1 MIAMAKYDDVRC
13 PTCGVFWLP
22 TDGQPAHP
30 VNDTCYRYRPGAV
43 AVANGDAPR
52 PRVPAGPDDALATP
66 GDVLQRRELAALR
79 EETERLRAELET
91 ARADRAAL
99 QVRLRDA
106 ASADRLRAEVA
117 RLTSDLRIA
126 EAHYRGALKVHD
138 DLRRQHADQ
147 ARELEWTRAELGRA
161 TRAAEGRAT
170 AGPAAP
176 PPGARTDVGVV
187 SDPDAEAE
195 PVQLKAEVSR
205 LNATI
210 RGLTDQLLACQEAL
224 RGEIARGEG
233 AEGEAARLRAAVR
246 AHHDQGGD
254 DRCRLDDL
262 KLYHDALGEGVD
274 PFVGALP
281 PGEDMEES
289 CRRYIRQRRCPGPEG
304 VVPLPG
310 DMTIAQ
316 LTSEVERLRRE
327 NAEFRERTGVLV
339 ETAAK
344 FRDQREQVAR
354 ACVYRSSFPGD
365 GQPERWRVGS
375 PLRSGEEFGSV
386 DEAVRAIYG
395 AALVDAATPATGGPS
410 DAD

>member
-1 MIAMAKYDDVRC
+1 MIAMAKYDDIRC

-126 EAHYRGALKVHD
+126 EAHYRGVLKVHD

-233 AEGEAARLRAAVR
+233 AEGEAGRLRGVITLAR
-246 AHHDQGGD
+246 EF
-254 DRCRLDDL
+254 
-262 KLYHDALGEGVD
+262 LYRD
-274 PFVGALP
+274 
-281 PGEDMEES
+281 
-289 CRRYIRQRRCPGPEG
+289 
-304 VVPLPG
+304 
-310 DMTIAQ
+310 
-316 LTSEVERLRRE
+316 
-327 NAEFRERTGVLV
+327 
-339 ETAAK
+339 TAATHDGAK
-344 FRDQREQVAR
+344 VLEPGKRPHESFLVDLWNARSASEAMIRKSKEAREEVARITSQREQVAR

-365 GQPERWRVGS
+365 GQPERWWVGS
-375 PLRSGEEFGSV
+375 PLRSGEEFASV
-386 DEAVRAIYG
+386 DEAVKAIYG